1 MNILNEIKNRICWLC
16 DICLELKIISYQ
28 QWSMDNFNPDKFID
42 DDDLILLEDNIM
54 GDEYE

>member
-1 MNILNEIKNRICWLC
+1 MNIFNIIKNRICWLC